1 VFKYSQTN
9 SKYYQQ
15 HHCKSCLLVLSF
27 PDEADFPPSPHL
39 TTLFHNAQMSFSS
52 YDTLPQASGDQIY
65 PRVLAGAP
73 FGPGEEGYAVMS
85 EFVHSMEYD
94 RDARYVPLVV

>member
-1 VFKYSQTN
+1 
-9 SKYYQQ
+9 
-15 HHCKSCLLVLSF
+15 
-27 PDEADFPPSPHL
+27 
-39 TTLFHNAQMSFSS
+39 MSFSS